1 MQRTDP
7 YLNDLLENVSFK
19 GPTSLRR
26 GQDHRTAIHAGD
38 VVVYEESNAPGIQV
52 MAAVMGFKAV
62 RSNAGSDVNMRIFAP
77 RLCGSQ
83 ELFRIMDSL
92 QSYRAAVRLQ
102 QVDFES
108 QDHAQGLKDGD
119 DFKQGLAAYTN

>member
-1 MQRTDP
+1 M
-7 YLNDLLENVSFK
+7 
-19 GPTSLRR
+19 
-26 GQDHRTAIHAGD
+26 
-38 VVVYEESNAPGIQV
+38 PGIQV
-52 MAAVMGFKAV
+52 TAAVMGFEAV

-102 QVDFES
+102 QFDFES
-108 QDHAQGLKDGD
+108 QDHVQGLKDGD